1 MSTEEQTEAT
11 EAPETTE
18 TPEEVSYG
26 VTADNPWSGKV
37 YVPDLGLEVSVP
49 SVSAI
54 PELVRVAIAKHLK
67 MDDVS
72 LVRFHLVQSQPDHTD
87 EDGPEDGVWP
97 A

>member
-1 MSTEEQTEAT
+1 MSTEEQTEEQT

-26 VTADNPWSGKV
+26 VTADNPWTGKV

-54 PELVRVAIAKHLK
+54 PDLVRVAIAKHLK
-67 MDDVS
+67 LDDVS
-72 LVRFHLVQSQPDHTD
+72 LVRFHLVHRAD
-87 EDGPEDGVWP
+87 EDAPEDAP
-97 A
+97 SA

>member
-11 EAPETTE
+11 EVPEAPETA
-18 TPEEVSYG
+18 PEEVSYG

-54 PELVRVAIAKHLK
+54 PDLVRVAIAKHLK
-67 MDDVS
+67 LDDVS
-72 LVRFHLVQSQPDHTD
+72 LVRFHLVHRAD
-87 EDGPEDGVWP
+87 EDAPEDAP
-97 A
+97 SA

>member
-1 MSTEEQTEAT
+1 MHPMSTEDQT
-11 EAPETTE
+11 ETTE
-18 TPEEVSYG
+18 TAPEEVSYG
-26 VTADNPWSGKV
+26 VTADNPWTGKV

-72 LVRFHLVQSQPDHTD
+72 LVRFHLVQTSPDTD
-87 EDGPEDGVWP
+87 EDEP